1 MLEALFPRARPAI
14 AADFAR
20 MVDRKKVAQ
29 RLLDMAV
36 MLDPERPAVK
46 QRLQARRP
54 DDKADVVWP
63 SGPRKRTP
71 QRRTERVRGFPAKS
85 ACAAREEVL
94 RS

>member
-20 MVDRKKVAQ
+20 MVDRKKVAE

-46 QRLQARRP
+46 QRRQARRP
-54 DDKADVVWP
+54 D
-63 SGPRKRTP
+63 
-71 QRRTERVRGFPAKS
+71 
-85 ACAAREEVL
+85 
-94 RS
+94 